1 MRQFRISGVAMITI
15 AATSLCFGAVAGR
28 AQTAPSDYELA
39 LIPDTPAA
47 QGGLKSCLS
56 RYSANVDNIIACAK
70 TIAGFVG
77 YHDNKS
83 FAKNAYQRFNCKPV
97 QAWRV
102 AYQQIDLGL
111 CEAAKL
117 PHK

>member
-1 MRQFRISGVAMITI
+1 MCKFGISVVAMFTI
-15 AATSLCFGAVAGR
+15 AGTRLCSGAVGGR
-28 AQTAPSDYELA
+28 SLTAPSDYELA
-39 LIPDTPAA
+39 LIPNTPAA
-47 QGGLKSCLS
+47 QGELKSCLS

-77 YHDNKS
+77 YHDNKP
-83 FAKNAYQRFNCKPV
+83 FAKDAYKRFNCKPV
-97 QAWRV
+97 QSWRV